1 MKLWL
6 LERNDVGYD
15 QTTSCVVCAKTEE
28 KARELADADFSDE
41 SSWTREHRDWL
52 NLEKSTCVEVKLKKE
67 MVIHSHF
74 LNG

>member
-15 QTTSCVVCAKTEE
+15 QTISCVVCAKTEE
-28 KARELADADFSDE
+28 KARKLADADFSDE

-52 NLEKSTCVEVKLKKE
+52 NPEKSTCVEVKLKKE
-67 MVIHSHF
+67 RVIHSQT
-74 LNG
+74 LDG